1 MTGIAICFS
10 LLSITTNVTMAFAE
24 VINKK
29 YDGQDINLDGPDLDI
44 EINDVEE
51 KPEVEIETPI
61 DSKVELK
68 TEFINEKEIKFT
80 WQHLDNAEN
89 YIIYKNGAKLVE
101 FSVFEEKES
110 YSYIDQNSEITK
122 ANYVFRA
129 IDDEGNLLEET
140 LITQD
145 EEAQHPLVPP
155 SGLKTLPRDNAYIVG
170 IQWNQ
175 VKDAIYYQVYRDDVL
190 VSEVPNYDTTIVYE
204 DNQAEPNVQYTY
216 SVTAVDVN
224 TIESEKVTVLSNL
237 YDTEAPPIPTELF
250 IKEAATNQVHL
261 AWTPVEE
268 VSDLFRY
275 KVYMRTG
282 QEEFESVELTDE
294 NYFIADGLGPE
305 QTYEFK
311 VTTLDLSRNE
321 SQFSNVIS
329 ITTGSDLSK
338 ITYEKLPLTFK
349 VEEVVIKKIEK
360 KEKKIQS
367 IEMTKE
373 AEELP
378 KVKSETGR
386 LEENMDIAVE

>member
-1 MTGIAICFS
+1 
-10 LLSITTNVTMAFAE
+10 

-51 KPEVEIETPI
+51 KPEVEIETPTN
-61 DSKVELK
+61 SKVELK

-80 WQHLDNAEN
+80 WQHLEDAEN
-89 YIIYKNGAKLVE
+89 YIIYKNGAMLVE
-101 FSVFEEKES
+101 FPVVEEKES
-110 YSYIDQNSEITK
+110 YSYIDQNTEITN

-216 SVTAVDVN
+216 SVTAVDSN

-237 YDTEAPPIPTELF
+237 YDTEAPPIPAQLF

-261 AWTPVEE
+261 AWTPVDEI
-268 VSDLFRY
+268 SDLFRY

-329 ITTGSDLSK
+329 ITTGSDLNK
-338 ITYEKLPLTFK
+338 ITYEKLPLTFEK
-349 VEEVVIKKIEK
+349 EEVEIKKIIK
-360 KEKKIQS
+360 KEKTIES
-367 IEMTKE
+367 IEMTEE

-386 LEENMDIAVE
+386 LEENSELD